1 MPIATLK
8 NKVIKSIEEMDANH
22 LKLAYQI
29 LKEFSGQQKYA
40 GIDVNKDL
48 VERKITKGIT
58 ELDNNE
64 GTGFGIFLSEMN
76 KKYGSKK

>member
-1 MPIATLK
+1 MPTTSLK
-8 NKVIKSIEEMDANH
+8 NKVIKSIEEMDAKH

-40 GIDVNKDL
+40 HVEINKNL
-48 VERKITKGIT
+48 VERKIAKGVR

-76 KKYGSKK
+76 MKYGSKK